1 MTWHV
6 SATIEGNSPKD
17 ELSALRREAL
27 IQNPECGDQFEAA
40 RDAAY
45 AIMASGATGGPDKKF
60 VVTMSGH
67 ANPGHEPR
75 PGWATDTITVA
86 VVQAMF

>member
-1 MTWHV
+1 MTKRPQPV
-6 SATIEGNSPKD
+6 
-17 ELSALRREAL
+17 
-27 IQNPECGDQFEAA
+27 QNPECGDQFEAA

-45 AIMASGATGGPDKKF
+45 AIMASGAVGGPAKKF

-75 PGWATDTITVA
+75 PGWASDAIMIMVQ
-86 VVQAMF
+86 QAMF